1 MKWFDQLTD
10 AQGNVI
16 IDAEK
21 VFIIDLDGTLFDGT
35 HRVHL
40 LPKGDGAT
48 CDQWV
53 EFNKACVDDTPIR
66 DNMELVARAMACD
79 PELYP
84 VIVTGRG
91 EQARAETEECNAK
104 HLPYCLKYA
113 PLIMRPADDHRK
125 AADFKREVFSELS
138 ADLIIDDDPAIIAL
152 AQEMNIPF
160 IQVPSLCAA
169 VQSGKAGAGQ
179 GGQK

>member
-1 MKWFDQLTD
+1 MPWLKQLTLEQR
-10 AQGNVI
+10 ANLI
-16 IDAEK
+16 AARK
-21 VFIIDLDGTLFDGT
+21 VFVIDLDGTLFDGT

-66 DNMELVARAMACD
+66 ANIEMVVLALAKDPDLV
-79 PELYP
+79 P

-91 EQARAETEECNAK
+91 EQARAQTEECNAK

-113 PLIMRPADDHRK
+113 PLIMRPADDHRT
-125 AADFKREVFSELS
+125 ARHFKDEVFRWME
-138 ADLIIDDDPAIIAL
+138 ATLIIDDDPAIIAL
-152 AQEMNIPF
+152 AAEMNIPY